1 MYKFTVLSLVVLS
14 LTGCDTSKPPEQLGM
29 PRAELVR
36 LEADIR
42 FLADDALEG
51 REAGSRGYDLAALF
65 VAERFRALGLEPGGV
80 DGGFFQPVPMLES
93 ELGPSASL
101 TIGDLK
107 IAAGEDYLVFP
118 SSQDEIIDISAPLVF
133 AGLCFASERH
143 GRNDFE
149 GLNLDG
155 KIAVCMSGAPKHLN
169 SEEMAHFRSTQAQR
183 LSDQGAI
190 GVISV
195 WSDSLEKIF
204 PFERAVRMLSRDYS
218 SMSWLDTD
226 GVPFSLAPNVKAR
239 ASLSHVGGEKLMTAA
254 GQSWEE
260 ILAATESEAGDVA
273 RFNLGLD
280 GRIRVDSK
288 HRILASDNVVGIL
301 PGSDPALADEY
312 VVLVAHLDGLGVKA
326 TPEEDDDE
334 IYNGAMDNASGISAL
349 LEVARLLKVSPP
361 RRSVIFLAVTAEEKG
376 LNGSDFFAQNPT
388 VAANQMVAVVNLDMP
403 IMTYPFTDIIAY
415 GAERSTLYQPV
426 LDAAESHGLVLSPD
440 PVPEEGIFTRSDHYT
455 FVRQGVPAVYL
466 KPGFADG
473 GEEEQTTFR
482 KEHYHEPSDEIE
494 LVDFDVLRRFTDVK
508 ADIARNIADMQ
519 DRPVW
524 NAGDFFGE
532 TFKGPMSENQSL

>member
-1 MYKFTVLSLVVLS
+1 MYKFTVLSLVALL
-14 LTGCDTSKPPEQLGM
+14 LTGCDTNKPLEQPGM
-29 PRAELVR
+29 PRAELGR

-51 REAGSRGYDLAALF
+51 REAGTRGYDLAALF

-80 DGGFFQPVPMLES
+80 DGGFFQPVPMLEY
-93 ELGPSASL
+93 EPGPSASL
-101 TIGDLK
+101 TVGDLE
-107 IAAGEDYLVFP
+107 IAAGEDYVVFP
-118 SSQDEIIDISAPLVF
+118 SSQGEIIDISAPLVF

-149 GLNLDG
+149 GLDLQG
-155 KIAVCMSGAPKHLN
+155 KIAVCMSGAPKYLN

-195 WSDSLEKIF
+195 WSNSLEKIF
-204 PFERAVRMLSRDYS
+204 PFERAVRMLNRDFSR
-218 SMSWLDTD
+218 MSWLDAD
-226 GVPFSLAPNVKAR
+226 GVPFSLAPNVKAG
-239 ASLSHVGGEKLMTAA
+239 ASLSLVGGEKLITAV
-254 GQSWEE
+254 GESWEE

-280 GRIRVDSK
+280 GRIQVDSN
-288 HRILASDNVVGIL
+288 HRILTSDNVVGVL
-301 PGSDPALADEY
+301 PGSDPELADEY
-312 VVLVAHLDGLGVKA
+312 VILLAHLDHVGVKA
-326 TPEEDDDE
+326 TPEADDDE

-349 LEVARLLKVSPP
+349 LEVARLLKASPP
-361 RRSVIFLAVTAEEKG
+361 KRSVIFLAVTAEEKG
-376 LNGSDFFAQNPT
+376 LNGSDFFARNPT
-388 VAANQMVAVVNLDMP
+388 VAMSSMVAVVNLDMP
-403 IMTYPFTDIIAY
+403 IMTYPFTDIIAF

-426 LDAAESHGLVLSPD
+426 LDAAVAHGLVLSPD
-440 PVPEEGIFTRSDHYT
+440 PVPEEGLFTRSDHYM

-473 GEEEQTTFR
+473 GEEEQKTFR
-482 KEHYHEPSDEIE
+482 ENHYHEPSDEIE
-494 LVDFDVLRRFTDVK
+494 LVDFDALRRFTDVK
-508 ADIARNIADMQ
+508 ADVARNIADMHE
-519 DRPVW
+519 RPVW

-532 TFKGPMSENQSL
+532 TFKGPMSEN